1 MTMKMEKQK
10 IFKVLMKYHILPDPA
25 SRASTS
31 IMYHIFHKYI
41 NKLLYVFVIVH
52 RTPFKKSLEAA
63 FYFSRRNGRH
73 QSLKDKC
80 DTVLALTLV
89 IRRRRFFLRT
99 FFNRFIIL
107 FK

>member
-10 IFKVLMKYHILPDPA
+10 LFKVLMKYHVLELT

-31 IMYHIFHKYI
+31 ITYHIFHKYI
-41 NKLLYVFVIVH
+41 NKVLYVFVIVH